1 MDTSIVAYPLSRG
14 KQRKRTYLEICK
26 FGTFVPAFYA
36 YRLLT
41 SLTYLFTLPK
51 LYKKE

>member
-36 YRLLT
+36 T
-41 SLTYLFTLPK
+41 GSSS
-51 LYKKE
+51 